1 MSKKIWSILLQTLI
15 GVLLMRV
22 AMRYLQNHPA
32 EKVGIFPTFE
42 YVYQK
47 VAGIGKRF
55 QGRSSGEFGDLTQF
69 KSSFG
74 ELQSI
79 AVSPACAKA
88 VEENKIS
95 KIEIAQ
101 VLEDLEN
108 TSAENFS
115 ANKSKYIALFNRM
128 NEEINRYCEK

>member
-1 MSKKIWSILLQTLI
+1 
-15 GVLLMRV
+15 MRV

-32 EKVGIFPTFE
+32 EKVGIFSTFE

-55 QGRSSGEFGDLTQF
+55 QGRSSGEVGDLTQF

-74 ELQSI
+74 ELQSV
-79 AVSPACAKA
+79 ANSPACAKA
-88 VEENKIS
+88 VQENEIS

-108 TSAENFS
+108 TSAESFTT
-115 ANKSKYIALFNRM
+115 NKSKYIALFNRM